1 MVKQKIILAST
12 SPRRK
17 GLLQQMGIDF
27 EIAPSDYE
35 EDMTMKLSP
44 RELAKVL
51 AYGKAKDVANRIKEG
66 IVIGVD
72 TFLFYKGKK
81 LGKPH
86 TKENAYKMLKM
97 FSGKTI
103 EVYSGVALINA
114 KTKKEIRGCEV
125 SKFTFKKLTD
135 KEIKDYIKTG
145 EPLDKAGAIAIQ
157 GLGGIFIRKIEGCYA
172 NIVGFP
178 IHNIYKNLQKLG
190 VDVLEYGGWKGK

>member
-1 MVKQKIILAST
+1 MKQKIILATT

-27 EIAPSDYE
+27 DIIASNYE
-35 EDMTMKLSP
+35 EDMTLDLSP
-44 RELAKVL
+44 EELARTL
-51 AYGKAKDVANRIKEG
+51 AYGKALDVANKIKDG

-72 TFLFYKGKK
+72 TFLVYNKKK

-86 TKENAYKMLKM
+86 TPEKAEKMLKM

-103 EVYSGVALINA
+103 KVYSGVALINA
-114 KTKKEIRGCEV
+114 KTKKEIKDYEV
-125 SKFTFKKLTD
+125 SEFTFRKISD
-135 KEIKDYIKTG
+135 KEIKSYIKTK

-157 GLGGIFIRKIEGCYA
+157 GLGSIFIKKVNGCYA

-178 IHNIYKNLQKLG
+178 IHNIYKNLTKMG
-190 VDVLEYGGWKGK
+190 VDIFEYEGWNRKS

>member
-12 SPRRK
+12 SPQRK

-27 EIAPSDYE
+27 KIVPSDYE

-44 RELAKVL
+44 KELARVL
-51 AYGKAKDVANRIKEG
+51 AYGKAKDVADKTKEG

-72 TFLFYKGKK
+72 TFLVYKRKK

-114 KTKKEIRGCEV
+114 KTKQEIRDCEV
-125 SKFTFKKLTD
+125 SRFTFKKLTE
-135 KEIKDYIKTG
+135 KEIKDYIKTR
-145 EPLDKAGAIAIQ
+145 EPIDKAGAIAIQ
-157 GLGGIFIRKIEGCYA
+157 GLGGIFIREIKGCYS

-178 IHNIYKNLQKLG
+178 IHNIYKNLQKMG
-190 VDVLEYGGWKGK
+190 VNALSYGGWKGE